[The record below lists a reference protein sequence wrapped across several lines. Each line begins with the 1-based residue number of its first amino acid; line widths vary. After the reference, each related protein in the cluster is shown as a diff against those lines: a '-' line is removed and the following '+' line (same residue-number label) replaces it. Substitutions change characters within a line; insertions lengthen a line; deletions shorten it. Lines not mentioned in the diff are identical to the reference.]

1 MPQRRILFLDATRL
15 TAYRISGT
23 AVESEGIFAA
33 DPAGFES
40 FTAYLAKHRSSIFML
55 LADVAEEGFQ
65 LEDIPSSSGRDRD
78 AIIKRKLG
86 QYFYGTRFSLAL
98 SEGRLKEG
106 RRDERLLLMAL
117 TRQQQL
123 DPWLEILRASHGT
136 LAGIYSLPQL
146 VAALLPANASGPV
159 LQITQTLGGL
169 RQTYFV
175 DRQLRFSRMT
185 SLATGSAEES
195 AVAAALEA
203 SKMHQYLVSQRL
215 VERNRP
221 LPTRVLVHPA
231 QVAAMR
237 ERCRDSANLHFEFV
251 DLLQETKRLGLHN
264 TLSDSCADM
273 LFCHLLGRK
282 TPGVQFAPPAERQF
296 FRLWQTRF
304 ALKGASAVI
313 LAGGIL
319 FGAKQGL
326 EILQM
331 QSVIDQIELQTQAD
345 QQRYNTTM
353 QALPKIPLS
362 TDNLRAFIDR
372 YDRVLKRA
380 QGPGPLLVHLSK
392 SLDAYPGITLARV
405 EWKISEQLDPG
416 TAASGT
422 VVPGN
427 MASGPYAI
435 ATVAAQLPLGM
446 AGDHRGQLKLVA
458 DFAKH
463 LGAEPDTLVTILQ
476 QPVDTQSE
484 KTLKSGDE
492 TNIQEAPKF
501 SFRMTRKL

>member
-1 MPQRRILFLDATRL
+1 MPQRRILFLDSTRL

-23 AVESEGIFAA
+23 AVESEGIFVA
-33 DPAGFES
+33 DPAGLES
-40 FTAYLAKHRSSIFML
+40 FATYLAKHRSSIFML

-65 LEDIPSSSGRDRD
+65 IEDIPSSSGKDRD

-117 TRQQQL
+117 TRPQQL
-123 DPWLEILRASHGT
+123 DPWLELLRATQST

-146 VAALLPANASGPV
+146 VAALLPANLDGPV
-159 LQITQTLGGL
+159 LQITQSLGGL

-251 DLLQETKRLGLHN
+251 DLLQEAKRLGLHN
-264 TLSDSCADM
+264 ALSDSRADL

-296 FRLWQTRF
+296 HRLWQTRF

-319 FGAKQGL
+319 FATKQGI
-326 EILQM
+326 EVLQM
-331 QSVIDQIELQTQAD
+331 QSAIEQIQMQTQTD
-345 QQRYNTTM
+345 QQRYNATM
-353 QALPKIPLS
+353 QALPQIPLS
-362 TDNLRAFIDR
+362 TDNLRAFVDR
-372 YDRVLKRA
+372 YESVAKRS
-380 QGPGPLLVHLSK
+380 QGPGPLLVHLSH
-392 SLDAYPGITLARV
+392 SLDAYPGIMLTRV

-416 TAASGT
+416 TTAS
-422 VVPGN
+422 GN

-435 ATVAAQLPLGM
+435 ATVAAHLPLGM

-463 LGAEPDTLVTILQ
+463 LGTADTLVTVTQ

-484 KTLKSGDE
+484 KTLKSGDDA
-492 TNIQEAPKF
+492 NIQEAPKF
-501 SFRMTRKL
+501 SFRLTRKL